1 MSNLTN
7 NAAQGN
13 IALGNTDET
22 RRCGSCQV
30 TKPLIEFTR
39 SLKANGPIEGYFKS
53 CNNCEYRCINRS
65 NPAARPTRKQFECMF
80 ILRDD
85 EQEADLEGQPGAATD
100 DQEEPTLQQM
110 VDDMAKYI

>member
-1 MSNLTN
+1 MSNVTN

-13 IALGNTDET
+13 TAPVNTDET
-22 RRCGSCQV
+22 RRCGSCRV

-39 SLKANGPIEGYFKS
+39 SSKTNRPIEGHFKS
-53 CNNCEYRCINRS
+53 CNNCKYRCMNRS
-65 NPAARPTRKQFECMF
+65 NPAARPTREQFERMF

-85 EQEADLEGQPGAATD
+85 EQEAELEGQPGAATD
-100 DQEEPTLQQM
+100 NQEEPTLKQM